1 MSLWSSKEAAI
12 HVSRASMCSARCQ
25 VPKQATDRERPR
37 RLGAGGRAGRLVVFI
52 AAMDD
57 GWVAGHCPGTSK
69 DVYVLAD
76 APCAASAL
84 GWIGSHGTEPL
95 NRIYQGAR
103 STLHPPA
110 NYRWLP
116 AAAAC
121 FYFGSRV
128 AACGIHATVDEENR
142 PGRPMRS

>member
-1 MSLWSSKEAAI
+1 VLCTLPSAKASDG
-12 HVSRASMCSARCQ
+12 SRASPSAGGR
-25 VPKQATDRERPR
+25 
-37 RLGAGGRAGRLVVFI
+37 GGRAGKLVVFI
-52 AAMDD
+52 AAMD
-57 GWVAGHCPGTSK
+57 GSPAIACPGTCK